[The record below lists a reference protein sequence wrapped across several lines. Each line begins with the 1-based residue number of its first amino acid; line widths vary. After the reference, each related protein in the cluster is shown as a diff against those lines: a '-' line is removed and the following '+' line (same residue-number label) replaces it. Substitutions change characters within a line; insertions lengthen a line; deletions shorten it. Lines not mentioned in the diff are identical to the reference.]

1 MTQVHTVVF
10 KCVGVT
16 KNTDSQTALRTAR
29 QRIQTESYPVKLVP
43 EPTNI
48 KDSKAIAFHCK
59 IGCRWIRIGYVVTEI
74 LDEVHAALQNNC
86 ILDVKFAWIKY
97 ITLSGPGYFAGISVT
112 KKGKWPCKVVKYKST
127 R

>member
-16 KNTDSQTALRTAR
+16 KNTDSQSALRTAR

-48 KDSKAIAFHCK
+48 KDSKVIVKLVAD
-59 IGCRWIRIGYVVTEI
+59 GYVQDM
-74 LDEVHAALQNNC
+74 LSQ
-86 ILDVKFAWIKY
+86 KF
-97 ITLSGPGYFAGISVT
+97 LMRFMLL
-112 KKGKWPCKVVKYKST
+112 YKIIVY
-127 R
+127 